1 MSEPTPP
8 NTPRSTPPN
17 TPPPAPDP
25 GPAAGSR
32 EHRDR
37 TAAPTVGDDRGDGWA
52 TGGSVFAG
60 VLMLVSG
67 IIGILNG
74 IAGIAKD
81 DVYARLGDYVYSF
94 NLTTWGWIH
103 LILGILVALTGWGIL
118 KGADWA
124 RGAGIALAAL
134 YIVEYFLFL
143 PYAPVWSLIS
153 IGIGVFVIWALASE
167 PHRPAKAT
175 PGKHA

>member
-1 MSEPTPP
+1 MSE
-8 NTPRSTPPN
+8 STPPN
-17 TPPPAPDP
+17 TPLNTPPPTPDP
-25 GPAAGSR
+25 GPATGSR
-32 EHRDR
+32 DHRKR
-37 TAAPTVGDDRGDGWA
+37 TAAPTTGDDGHGPGAAWA

-67 IIGILNG
+67 ILGILNG

-81 DVYARLGDYVYSF
+81 DVYARIGDYVYSF

-124 RGAGIALAAL
+124 RGVGIALAAL

-143 PYAPVWSLIS
+143 PYAPVWSVIS
-153 IGIGVFVIWALASE
+153 IGIGVFVIWALAGE
-167 PHRPAKAT
+167 PHRTAPPST
-175 PGKHA
+175 PDDHA